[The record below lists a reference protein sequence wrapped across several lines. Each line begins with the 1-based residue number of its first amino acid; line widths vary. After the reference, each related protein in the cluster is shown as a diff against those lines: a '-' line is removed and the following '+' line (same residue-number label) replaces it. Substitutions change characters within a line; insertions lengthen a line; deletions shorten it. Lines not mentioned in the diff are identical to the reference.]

1 MADVAELSPAWE
13 AVAAGLRPFAH
24 PPDWLLAQ
32 SDPERVAAA
41 LVEHVPELATRE
53 VVLTE
58 LEVRNVRTKRSSRRA
73 LYRMAVVEAGAAERI
88 LELRGELYPP
98 GRPGPR
104 AGSNRSALGSE
115 GWRCYLPE
123 LRLELTVEPPDDEA
137 LPALRLLTDP
147 VAARGLIEDAI
158 RRGSPRYSGLRIEA
172 CRPRVMRYKP
182 GSRCT
187 VLYELR
193 YPTEGDGCGPKLVV
207 AKTYRDGDKGR
218 TAYEGMR
225 SLWASPL
232 RTSGLVTLAEP
243 LAFLPETN
251 VLLQSGLPYELTLKQ
266 LLRGAMTTAGDEALA
281 ELSAYV
287 SKAAVG
293 LAALHT
299 SGVRA
304 AGAFTLGD
312 ELAETHAV
320 VARLASL
327 EPALRDAAAPLLAR
341 IGLLAAQ
348 CPAEPLVAAHGSFRP
363 AQVLVDGGEIAF
375 IDFDGFCAAEPA
387 LDLSLFCAT
396 LKDVGLRAVRE
407 RGDGEAPDP
416 LRHIPKLEEL
426 CELILTRYEAAAA
439 PVLRRRV
446 ALWETLHLLTAVLHC
461 WTKARFDQLEHRLA
475 LLRYHLEASERVG
488 ATR

>member
-1 MADVAELSPAWE
+1 MADVAELSPARE
-13 AVAAGLRPFAH
+13 AVAAGLRRFAH

-58 LEVRNVRTKRSSRRA
+58 LEVKNVRIKRSSRRA
-73 LYRMAVVEAGAAERI
+73 LYRVAVVEAGAAERI

-98 GRPGPR
+98 GRHGPR
-104 AGSNRSALGSE
+104 AGSNGSALGSE
-115 GWRCYLPE
+115 GWRCYVPE
-123 LRLELTVEPPDDEA
+123 LRLELTVEPPEDEA

-147 VAARGLIEDAI
+147 VAARGLIEEAI
-158 RRGSPRYSGLRIEA
+158 RRGSPRYADLRIEA

-193 YPTEGDGCGPKLVV
+193 FKGNSDGDGRPELVV
-207 AKTYRDGDKGR
+207 AKTYHGDKGR
-218 TAYEGMR
+218 TAYDGMR
-225 SLWASPL
+225 ALWASPL
-232 RTSGLVTLAEP
+232 RTRGAVTLAEP
-243 LAFLPETN
+243 LGFLPDTN
-251 VLLQSGLPYELTLKQ
+251 VLLQSGLSHELTLKQ
-266 LLRGAMTTAGDEALA
+266 LLRSAMTAGGDEALA

-287 SKAAVG
+287 SKTAVG

-304 AGAFTLGD
+304 TGAVTLGD
-312 ELAETHAV
+312 ELAETRAV

-327 EPALRDAAAPLLAR
+327 EPLLGDPAGPLLAR
-341 IGLLAAQ
+341 IGSLAAQ
-348 CPAEPLVAAHGSFRP
+348 CPVGPLVATHGSFRP
-363 AQVLVDGGEIAF
+363 AQVLVGGGEIAF

-426 CELILTRYEAAAA
+426 CELFLTRYEIAAG
-439 PVLRRRV
+439 PVSRRRV

-461 WTKARFDQLEHRLA
+461 WTKAKFDRLEHRLA
-475 LLRYHLEASERVG
+475 LLCYHLGASERVG